1 MRPSLGGCVWRLVC
15 VCVCVEASLC
25 VCVCVCGGWFGWM
38 GEEAGLGV
46 CVWCLVWVDVLLVF
60 SRGG

>member
-38 GEEAGLGV
+38 FEEASLGGGV
-46 CVWCLVWVDVLLVF
+46 RRLVWVDV
-60 SRGG
+60 